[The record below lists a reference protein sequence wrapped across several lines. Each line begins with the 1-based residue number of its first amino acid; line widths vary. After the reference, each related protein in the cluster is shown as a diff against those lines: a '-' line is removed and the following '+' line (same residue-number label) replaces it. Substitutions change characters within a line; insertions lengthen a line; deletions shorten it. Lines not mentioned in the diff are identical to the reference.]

1 MIIRCLSC
9 HRRERLEEGHR
20 LVESP
25 GGSRRPTM
33 HPELAAWRTLRAGRA
48 GETDPVVDRC
58 TACQQPM
65 IGPGKAIPWT
75 IHTPE
80 GDVEVADALT
90 GPKGP
95 MTLDEADFW
104 IEEQLRERLE
114 IKPGLFL
121 FQASVLSTMLVP
133 LALWVFAVICFFTF
147 VIRFGN
153 GS

>member
-1 MIIRCLSC
+1 
-9 HRRERLEEGHR
+9 
-20 LVESP
+20 
-25 GGSRRPTM
+25 
-33 HPELAAWRTLRAGRA
+33 
-48 GETDPVVDRC
+48 
-58 TACQQPM
+58 M